1 MADKKI
7 SELTEL
13 TTPDGTEEL
22 VFNDSGVS
30 KKVQIDNLLAGGT
43 ISNFTSTGIDDN
55 ATSTAIT
62 IDASENV
69 SLVGTLT
76 GTVLND
82 SDGNVRSGRKNLI
95 INGGFDVWQRGTS
108 GFGHNVY
115 SADRWREDFNTGNGV
130 AISKHNISSGG
141 ETGLPLGFTSAF
153 KYALTVGSGSGSGLH
168 DVRQKIELPKRFEGQ
183 TFTLS
188 YYVKASSSCTVSN
201 RRIYLVNVTNPFSG
215 ASLPSLSVT
224 TTWQK
229 VTDTFTFGT
238 SSTAV
243 YSSSSFLDLVLS
255 APVATSVDIDYYI
268 TGVQLELGSV
278 ATDFE
283 HRSYG
288 EELALCQR
296 YYQSFGGGHLYE
308 TVCIGIT
315 RTTADVRYQLLFS
328 IDMRVPPTLVIVGPW
343 RSLGTNVVAVVNAD
357 MTINTSSTRGVDLY
371 LVTTGHVAG
380 ESYQLTA
387 ANDSTA
393 RLQFSAEL

>member
-1 MADKKI
+1 M
-7 SELTEL
+7 
-13 TTPDGTEEL
+13 
-22 VFNDSGVS
+22 
-30 KKVQIDNLLAGGT
+30 
-43 ISNFTSTGIDDN
+43 
-55 ATSTAIT
+55 AIT
-62 IDASENV
+62 ISGSGITSANIADGTITTDDILASDVKN
-69 SLVGTLT
+69 LK
-76 GTVLND
+76 
-82 SDGNVRSGRKNLI
+82 SGRKNLI

-153 KYALTVGSGSGSGLH
+153 KYALTVGSGSGSGLN

-296 YYQSFGGGHLYE
+296 YYYAITESQWVYMLASSGANTYGRATVNYPVTMRAAPTVAYTVSNSSYSSSNTQS
-308 TVCIGIT
+308 VGINAST
-315 RTTADVRYQLLFS
+315 IYTNGTSNIIQIQTA
-328 IDMRVPPTLVIVGPW
+328 T
-343 RSLGTNVVAVVNAD
+343 
-357 MTINTSSTRGVDLY
+357 
-371 LVTTGHVAG
+371 
-380 ESYQLTA
+380 
-387 ANDSTA
+387 
-393 RLQFSAEL
+393 FSAEL